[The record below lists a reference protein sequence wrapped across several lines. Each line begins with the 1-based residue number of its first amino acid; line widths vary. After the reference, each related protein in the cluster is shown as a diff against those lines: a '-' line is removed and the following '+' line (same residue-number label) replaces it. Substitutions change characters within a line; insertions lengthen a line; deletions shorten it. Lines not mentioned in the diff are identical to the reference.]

1 VSQIHPFALV
11 SSEAEIGQNVSI
23 GPYSVVD
30 SGVRIGQGCKIAAR
44 VSIKA
49 GTTLG
54 ENNEVCEG
62 AVLGGKPQHLRAG
75 EHLGELLIGDGNT
88 IREFVTIHRGLHPNS
103 NTTVGSN
110 NLLMVNAHV
119 AHDCCIGNQTI
130 LANNVMLAGHVTVG
144 DRAYLSGAV
153 GVHQFCRIGQLAMV
167 GGQGHISQDVPPF
180 VTVDGH
186 SSLIVG
192 LNIIGLRRA
201 GFSSTDIQQ
210 LKQAYRIIYRGGMTW
225 SETLQ
230 SLAATFAEGPATQFF
245 EFLSQGKR
253 GHTQERRVPRSA
265 NVAFSVHQEE
275 LTDESPA
282 TPLRHA
288 A

>member
-1 VSQIHPFALV
+1 MSRIHPFALV
-11 SSEAEIGQNVSI
+11 SPEAEIGQNVSI
-23 GPYSVVD
+23 GPYTVVD
-30 SGVRIGQGCKIAAR
+30 SGVRIGDGCTLAAR
-44 VSIKA
+44 VSIKT

-75 EHLGELLIGDGNT
+75 DHLGELHIGTGNT

-103 NTTVGSN
+103 NTIVGNN
-110 NLLMVNAHV
+110 NLLMVNVHV
-119 AHDCCIGNQTI
+119 AHDCCVGNQTI
-130 LANNVMLAGHVTVG
+130 LANNVMLAGHVSVA

-201 GFSSTDIQQ
+201 GLSTEDIQQ
-210 LKQAYRIIYRGGMTW
+210 LKQAYRIIYRGGMSWADTLRCLA
-225 SETLQ
+225 ETF
-230 SLAATFAEGPATQFF
+230 TEGPATQFLD
-245 EFLSQGKR
+245 FLSHGKR
-253 GHTQERRVPRSA
+253 GFTQERRVPRSA
-265 NVAFSVHQEE
+265 SVAFSIHQESAE
-275 LTDESPA
+275 ESPA
-282 TPLRHA
+282 KPHRHA

>member
-1 VSQIHPFALV
+1 MSRIHPFALV
-11 SSEAEIGQNVSI
+11 SPEAEIGQNVQI

-30 SGVRIGQGCKIAAR
+30 SGVRIGDGCTVAAR
-44 VSIKA
+44 VSIKT

-75 EHLGELLIGDGNT
+75 DQLGELHIGAGNT
-88 IREFVTIHRGLHPNS
+88 IREYVTIHRGLHANS
-103 NTTVGSN
+103 NTSVGNS
-110 NLLMVNAHV
+110 NLLMVNAHI
-119 AHDCCIGNQTI
+119 AHDCCVGNQTI
-130 LANNVMLAGHVTVG
+130 LANNVMLAGHVSIG

-153 GVHQFCRIGQLAMV
+153 GVHQFCRIGQFAMV

-180 VTVDGH
+180 VSVDGH

-201 GFSSTDIQQ
+201 GFTNEDMQQ

-225 SETLQ
+225 NDTLRCLAET
-230 SLAATFAEGPATQFF
+230 FHHGPATQFHDF
-245 EFLSQGKR
+245 FSHGKR
-253 GHTQERRVPRSA
+253 GFTQERRVPRSA
-265 NVAFSVHQEE
+265 SVNFAIHQEPIE
-275 LTDESPA
+275 ETPA
-282 TPLRHA
+282 TSQRHA